1 MAAVLLV
8 LAVIVGVV
16 IGDAVVANTDASSL
30 QLFDRTITGFSLGQ
44 LLIMAAGTG
53 FLFALLL
60 LSSWSSSKNRRLKRR
75 DRRDMQGRIG
85 ELERENAGLRDE
97 ADRDRRTSRLGEM
110 GGSEGTGETTQTSRS
125 IFPPRSPDSLDQ
137 RADATDPAPRRDA
150 FDQADR

>member
-1 MAAVLLV
+1 MAAILLV

-16 IGDAVVANTDASSL
+16 IGDAVVANTDAGSL

-44 LLIMAAGTG
+44 LLIMAAGAG

-97 ADRDRRTSRLGEM
+97 ADRDRGTSRLGEM
-110 GGSEGTGETTQTSRS
+110 DSAEGTGETTQASRS
-125 IFPPRSPDSLDQ
+125 MFGRRGPDSLDQ
-137 RADATDPAPRRDA
+137 RAAATDPAARRDSY
-150 FDQADR
+150 DQADR